1 MPDDTLYHTDILAW
15 SRAQAERLRRV
26 AAGERVDDVDW
37 EHVIE
42 EMEEVGRS
50 QLDAVRSF
58 LQLTM
63 LHALKVLAWPA
74 HDAADHWTQAIANF
88 LVEAQERFEPGM
100 EQHSDP
106 VAIYA
111 RALRRLRRLP
121 PMRGAPPPLPL
132 PDAVAFTAAEL
143 RDPDFGVA
151 DLMERMRAA
160 QAPLLPPAP

>member
-1 MPDDTLYHTDILAW
+1 MN
-15 SRAQAERLRRV
+15 
-26 AAGERVDDVDW
+26 DVDW

-58 LQLTM
+58 LQLAM
-63 LHALKVLAWPA
+63 LHALKVLAWRD
-74 HDAADHWTQAIANF
+74 HDAADHWTQEIANF

-106 VAIYA
+106 MAIYA

-151 DLMERMRAA
+151 DLLERIRAA
-160 QAPLLPPAP
+160 QAPLLPQAP

>member
-26 AAGERVDDVDW
+26 AAGERVNDVDW

-58 LQLTM
+58 LQLAM
-63 LHALKVLAWPA
+63 LHALKVLAWPD
-74 HDAADHWTQAIANF
+74 HDAADHWTQEIANS

-100 EQHSDP
+100 QQHSDP

-151 DLMERMRAA
+151 DLLERIRAA
-160 QAPLLPPAP
+160 QAPLLPQAP